1 VKSFLSLLI
10 YRVFLFLLLPILLAL
25 LLLRSRNHP
34 EYRQRL
40 LERLGCLPRHFKTGG
55 IVVHA
60 ASVGEVIALKAFI
73 DKLLLT
79 YPKLPITITT
89 FTPTGSIQVI
99 KLFGE
104 RVQHCYL
111 PLDIVFCSHLFIR
124 TLKPKAMVFME
135 TELWPNLIAQ
145 LSTAKVKLLLINAR
159 LSQHSMKNYQKLS
172 WLITPCI
179 NTFDQILCQ
188 STDNIENF
196 FSLGCDK
203 ERCLLSGNLK
213 FDISINKNI
222 LEKQQELSQF
232 IPTDR
237 PIWLMASTHQGD
249 EALALQAYK
258 KLQETQPDLLLIIV
272 PRHPERFEQVANL
285 CATQALK
292 VIKRSD
298 EVKVKAEHQIW
309 LLDSLGE
316 LMAAFA
322 LSDIVTMGGSFSTV
336 GGHNPLEPALF
347 KKPVIVGSDMTNF
360 TEILTQL
367 LDVQGIKQLAS
378 NTPDKLAQAI
388 NNLLLNKVQQTILGD
403 NAYQVV
409 LANQGASEK
418 SVQQLQSLL
427 GA

>member
-1 VKSFLSLLI
+1 VKSFLSLLV
-10 YRVFLFLLLPILLAL
+10 YRVFLCLLLPILLTL
-25 LLLRSRNHP
+25 LLLRSLNHP

-40 LERLGCLPRHFKTGG
+40 LERLGCLPSHFKAGG

-73 DKLLLT
+73 EKLLLT
-79 YPKLPITITT
+79 YPELPITITT
-89 FTPTGSIQVI
+89 FTPTGSAQVN

-111 PLDIVFCSHLFIR
+111 PLDIIFCTHLFIK

-135 TELWPNLIAQ
+135 TELWPNLTAQ
-145 LSTAKVKLLLINAR
+145 LSTARVKLLLVNAR

-172 WLITPCI
+172 WLIAPCI

-188 STDNIENF
+188 SADNLENF
-196 FSLGCDK
+196 ISLGCDK

-222 LEKQQELSQF
+222 LEKQQELRQF
-232 IPTDR
+232 IPANR

-249 EALALQAYK
+249 EVLAIQAYK
-258 KLQETQPDLLLIIV
+258 KLQETHADLLLIIV
-272 PRHPERFEQVANL
+272 PRHPERFEQVADL
-285 CATQALK
+285 CVTQGLK
-292 VIKRSD
+292 TIKRSD
-298 EVKVKAEHQIW
+298 EVKVKDEHQIW

-322 LSDIVTMGGSFSTV
+322 LSDIVTMGGSFSTI

-360 TEILTQL
+360 TEILVQL
-367 LDVQGIKQLAS
+367 LDVQGIKQLKS

-388 NNLLLNKVQQTILGD
+388 DNLLLNKVQQSTLGD

-409 LANQGASEK
+409 LTNQGASER
-418 SVQQLQSLL
+418 SLQQLQRLINT
-427 GA
+427 